1 MKLWNARRPLG
12 RCKNGRWITDSKNG
26 ENVHLWAHDRRGAEI
41 VARQYWEDN
50 NSDIVVR
57 CHRLAWNIA
66 LCNIPSEPYIF
77 SSKDHYRGTGL
88 HVSGGNY
95 G

>member
-41 VARQYWEDN
+41 VARQYWGHDD
-50 NSDIVVR
+50 SDIAVR
-57 CHRLAWNIA
+57 RQRLAWNED
-66 LCNIPSEPYIF
+66 LCNIPIEPCIF
-77 SSKDHYRGTGL
+77 SKDHYRG
-88 HVSGGNY
+88 Y
-95 G
+95 RKAD